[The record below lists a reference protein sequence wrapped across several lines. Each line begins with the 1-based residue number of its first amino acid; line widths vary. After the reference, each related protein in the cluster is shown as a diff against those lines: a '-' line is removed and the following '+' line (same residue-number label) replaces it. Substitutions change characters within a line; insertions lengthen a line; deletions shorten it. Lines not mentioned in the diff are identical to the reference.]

1 MNKPVVLWS
10 SYTCQLCTDLKEFF
24 AEHNISYEN
33 KDMKKD
39 DSLRDIIEA
48 KYGVRK
54 APVVE
59 VGDQAVIGSG
69 QWSEENW
76 SQLKELLN
84 MSEAVK

>member
-1 MNKPVVLWS
+1 MEKKVVLWS
-10 SYTCQLCTDLKEFF
+10 SFTCQLCTDLKDFF
-24 AEHNISYEN
+24 AQNNIAYEN

-39 DSLRDIIEA
+39 DSLRDIIEE

-59 VGDQAVIGSG
+59 VGDQAVVGAG

-76 SQLKELLN
+76 NALKELLG
-84 MSEAVK
+84 EKIKQL